1 VARLRSEFAATFAAK
16 AVVSI
21 SEPLDTQP
29 YPAELFVRRY
39 GITPTECRLLML
51 LPQGMT
57 ITEAAETLGI
67 ALSTAK
73 SHLAHLVQKT
83 GTQRQAELVRLA
95 VSAFAPA
102 AMQQEAPLE

>member
-1 VARLRSEFAATFAAK
+1 
-16 AVVSI
+16 
-21 SEPLDTQP
+21 
-29 YPAELFVRRY
+29 
-39 GITPTECRLLML
+39 
-51 LPQGMT
+51 MT

-73 SHLAHLVQKT
+73 THLAHLLHKT

-102 AMQQEAPLE
+102 SAQR